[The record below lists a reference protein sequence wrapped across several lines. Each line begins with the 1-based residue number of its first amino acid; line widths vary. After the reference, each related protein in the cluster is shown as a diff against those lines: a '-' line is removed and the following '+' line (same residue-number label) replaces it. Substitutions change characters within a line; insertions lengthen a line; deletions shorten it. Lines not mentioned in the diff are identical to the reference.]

1 MTVNIQIIALSFSFL
16 FGFIF
21 YYLNTLNQYI
31 IKNKKKIYQSII
43 TILFMYNI
51 VLLYIIMLYKINH
64 GIFHPY
70 FFILL
75 ILGYIS
81 NKKFTKKVLSNVKL
95 SRFIEKHLKK
105 WYTIK
110 NRGDIYQTQSNQK
123 RKT

>member
-21 YYLNTLNQYI
+21 YYLNALNQYI

-110 NRGDIYQTQSNQK
+110 NRGDIYQT
-123 RKT
+123 